1 MKDIGFEAASLASQY
16 LHKHAA
22 RFGLDKDCVIL
33 DVGAGTG
40 MVAQLVCNR
49 HGRTTGIYTVYV
61 VYIEIFF
68 YSIFMITKIN

>member
-1 MKDIGFEAASLASQY
+1 MKEIGFEAASLASQY

-40 MVAQLVCNR
+40 MVAHLVC
-49 HGRTTGIYTVYV
+49 IYIYHNNCVL
-61 VYIEIFF
+61 
-68 YSIFMITKIN
+68 SP